1 VVTEAAAQPG
11 RQSAVR
17 RRRHRPE
24 EVSVL
29 FLVVALLLLGVVVG
43 SAAYLPWG
51 LTLLLGSLIAVW
63 LLVFAGRERR
73 RRDRTRRV

>member
-1 VVTEAAAQPG
+1 M
-11 RQSAVR
+11 
-17 RRRHRPE
+17 
-24 EVSVL
+24 L

>member
-1 VVTEAAAQPG
+1 M
-11 RQSAVR
+11 
-17 RRRHRPE
+17 
-24 EVSVL
+24 L

-43 SAAYLPWG
+43 SAAYLPWAV
-51 LTLLLGSLIAVW
+51 TLLFGSLIAVW